1 MTTGKIERPAT
12 APRAKVERTQVET
25 PAKTAAVSRNG
36 LPQHNAFSNN
46 GPSQI
51 DSGGPGTH
59 VARSARPDALWGGG
73 PSGGQ
78 RGPNMDP
85 HQFDKLTPAQRT
97 EKLKELRA
105 TRDELQV
112 KILERLVELDQK
124 WNSAPTATK
133 KEALEQYAQNSEQL
147 DPETAEELNQ
157 MLRQAEVA
165 QRRIDRLRS
174 RRDGMPPARHA
185 NAETKRQ
192 RAELNKELREARKEQ
207 KAAVKEATAVVDEK
221 GLKID
226 RLAVTEQVIDPSAPK
241 QDSDKSLLGMVKNFF
256 KFSWLSNFVMRTI
269 TDYKDHSSEK
279 HVHEAAM
286 QRAAADTQAHEMK
299 IQNREA
305 LARLTAAAA
314 LARR

>member
-12 APRAKVERTQVET
+12 AARAKVERAQIET
-25 PAKTAAVSRNG
+25 PVKTAAVSRNG
-36 LPQHNAFSNN
+36 LPQRNAFSDN
-46 GPSQI
+46 GSSQL

-59 VARSARPDALWGGG
+59 LARSAGPDALWGNAARGD
-73 PSGGQ
+73 
-78 RGPNMDP
+78 RGPDMDP
-85 HQFDKLTPAQRT
+85 HQFDNLTPAERT

-105 TRDELQV
+105 TRDGLQV
-112 KILERLVELDQK
+112 KILERVIALDKK

-133 KEALEQYAQNSEQL
+133 EEALKQYADNSEQL
-147 DPETAEELNQ
+147 DPETAEELKQ

-174 RRDGMPPARHA
+174 RRDGMPPARQA
-185 NAETKRQ
+185 NAEVKRQ
-192 RAELNKELREARKEQ
+192 RAELNKELRAARKEQ
-207 KAAVKEATAVVDEK
+207 KEAVKEATAVVDDQ

-241 QDSDKSLLGMVKNFF
+241 PTAETSLLGMVNSFF
-256 KFSWLSNFVMRTI
+256 KFSWLSDFVMRTI
-269 TDYKDHSSEK
+269 TDYKDRSSQK

-286 QRAAADTQAHEMK
+286 QRAAADDQAHTLK
-299 IQNREA
+299 VGNREA
-305 LARLTAAAA
+305 LAKLTAAAE